1 MFSNFQQWS
10 AMPNNAQLW
19 PAMLSNHQQC
29 SILLRNPQQLPI
41 IFKNVQL
48 GIFWKKINPN
58 FFSASFFC
66 DDDWSY
72 LYNSKFI
79 PCQLSK
85 PIWTNWKSTFN
96 QGNFMHSNFWNICNF
111 FITLEILLTWYIIEK
126 VLKSKPEMEE
136 VGMAECFTFFTV
148 VISIGLTLISIS
160 VGPYFHNYLLKYNG
174 LPFNVFNRLHP
185 K

>member
-1 MFSNFQQWS
+1 MHFVEKVW
-10 AMPNNAQLW
+10 
-19 PAMLSNHQQC
+19 
-29 SILLRNPQQLPI
+29 I
-41 IFKNVQL
+41 
-48 GIFWKKINPN
+48 PN
-58 FFSASFFC
+58 FFQLLSFAMMIGVIC
-66 DDDWSY
+66 T
-72 LYNSKFI
+72 I
-79 PCQLSK
+79 PNLFLVNYRNLFGPIESQLL
-85 PIWTNWKSTFN
+85 IKSILCIRTF
-96 QGNFMHSNFWNICNF
+96 GNICNF

-174 LPFNVFNRLHP
+174 LPFNVFDRLHP